1 MLPITQSKQAG
12 DDWGTTHSEE
22 ATNGDEE
29 IAMTHAKSYD
39 ILIPEGRSS
48 KFHHAVHYYKGMKQL
63 CNML

>member
-12 DDWGTTHSEE
+12 DGWGTTHSEE

-29 IAMTHAKSYD
+29 IAMTHAKSD
-39 ILIPEGRSS
+39 ILILEGRSS